1 MIFRLA
7 VLISVVAI
15 AYGGLPDVGQ
25 CDENSAGLFPHPD
38 ECQLYFDCSSIE
50 TTSWQP
56 GVKGLRECEYPKL
69 FDEFSR
75 KCMKN
80 VQCGSRKVKKNGCDY
95 YTNQCQGNHC
105 RPCEL
110 DFPKCEGLKDGTY
123 PHPLKKGS
131 PQCIVCKNERFIVE
145 KTCPVSV
152 LST

>member
-1 MIFRLA
+1 
-7 VLISVVAI
+7 
-15 AYGGLPDVGQ
+15 GGLPDVGQ

-80 VQCGSRKVKKNGCDY
+80 VQCGSRKAITTPISVKW
-95 YTNQCQGNHC
+95 
-105 RPCEL
+105 
-110 DFPKCEGLKDGTY
+110 
-123 PHPLKKGS
+123 KKL
-131 PQCIVCKNERFIVE
+131 
-145 KTCPVSV
+145 V
-152 LST
+152 LSVFFRHKRLFEKENVQPQL